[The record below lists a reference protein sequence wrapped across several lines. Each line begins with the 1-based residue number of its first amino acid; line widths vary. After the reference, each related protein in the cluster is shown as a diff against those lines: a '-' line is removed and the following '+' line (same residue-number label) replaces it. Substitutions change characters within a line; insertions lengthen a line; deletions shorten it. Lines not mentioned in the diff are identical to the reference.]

1 MTAPEALRIVL
12 PFCGL
17 PCPEATLS
25 FEDGRVA
32 EVRGGCAVCREA
44 ARALRFDADPLVGG
58 RGATFDAALA
68 RAVELLR
75 ASRRPFVYGLAAS
88 PVGTARLAARLAARL
103 DAAIDVEGGDTLAP
117 EIEAVA
123 ATGQVT
129 TTLGEIRAAV
139 DLLVL
144 WRCDPRTLHPDL
156 FAAAPVGGPRRIIAV
171 PPCASVPGDLVLSIP
186 DGGDVAALQALRALL
201 DGRPGAPTDVQ
212 EGLVHA
218 PGEIRRA
225 AEAIRG
231 ARRIAI
237 LWDPTLPSGADGARS
252 APTVEAAALAAG
264 FAALS
269 LDRHSSGLHIA
280 VKALAPGHVTGGMTG
295 LLSATGFPRAIG
307 FTGGKPACDPHRFG
321 AGPLWRGGADLAL
334 AVEPLRPKPQTS
346 EMPTILIGS
355 RLPEGWSEPEV
366 LLPIA
371 PPALDGGLWLRS
383 DGVPMARP
391 RHRSAALDP
400 VLGARPTETQVLEAL
415 LERLG

>member
-1 MTAPEALRIVL
+1 MIAPEALKIVL

-17 PCPEATLS
+17 PCPETTLR
-25 FEDGRVA
+25 FESGRVA
-32 EVRGGCAVCREA
+32 EAHGGCAVCRDA

-58 RGATFDAALA
+58 RGATLDEALG

-103 DAAIDVEGGDTLAP
+103 DAAIDVEGGEALGP

-129 TTLGEIRAAV
+129 TTLGEIRASA
-139 DLLVL
+139 DLVVL

-156 FAAAPVGGPRRIIAV
+156 FAAAPTGGPRRIIAV

-186 DGGDVAALQALRALL
+186 GGGDIAALQALRALL
-201 DGRPGAPTDVQ
+201 DGRAAAPTDVK
-212 EGLVHA
+212 EGLV
-218 PGEIRRA
+218 PDELRRA

-231 ARRIAI
+231 ARRIAL
-237 LWDPTLPSGADGARS
+237 LWDPTLPSREGSDRPG
-252 APTVEAAALAAG
+252 PTVEAAALAAG

-280 VKALAPGHVTGGMTG
+280 IKALAPGHVTGGMTG
-295 LLSATGFPRAIG
+295 LLSATGFPRAMG
-307 FTGGKPACDPHRFG
+307 FAGGKPVCDPHRFG
-321 AGPLWRGGADLAL
+321 AGSLGRGGADLLL
-334 AVEPLRPKPQTS
+334 AVEPLRPKPGTG
-346 EMPTILIGS
+346 ELPTILIGS
-355 RLPEGWSEPEV
+355 RLPEGWPEPEV
-366 LLPIA
+366 LLPIV

-391 RHRSAALDP
+391 DRRPAALDP
-400 VLGARPTETQVLEAL
+400 VLGARPTETRMLEAL

>member
-1 MTAPEALRIVL
+1 MIAPDALKIVL

-17 PCPEATLS
+17 PCPETTLS

-32 EVRGGCAVCREA
+32 EAQGGCAVCRGA

-58 RGATFDAALA
+58 RGATLDEALE
-68 RAVELLR
+68 RSVELLR
-75 ASRRPFVYGLAAS
+75 SSRRPFVYGLSAS

-103 DAAIDVEGGDTLAP
+103 DAAIDVEGGEALAP

-129 TTLGEIRAAV
+129 ATLGEIRASA
-139 DLLVL
+139 DLVVL
-144 WRCDPRTLHPDL
+144 WRCDPRTIHPDL
-156 FAAAPVGGPRRIIAV
+156 FAAAVPGGPRRIVAV
-171 PPCASVPGDLVLSIP
+171 PPCASVSADLVLPIP

-201 DGRPGAPTDVQ
+201 DGKPVAPTDVQ
-212 EGLVHA
+212 EVHA
-218 PGEIRRA
+218 SDELRSA
-225 AEAIRG
+225 ADAIRG

-237 LWDPTLPSGADGARS
+237 LWDPTLPSRERQARA

-269 LDRHSSGLHIA
+269 LDRHSSGLHVA

-307 FTGGKPACDPHRFG
+307 FTGGRPACDPHRFG
-321 AGPLWRGGADLAL
+321 AGPLWRGGADLLL
-334 AVEPLRPKPQTS
+334 AVEPLRPRPETRGV
-346 EMPTILIGS
+346 PTILVGS
-355 RLPEGWSEPEV
+355 RLPEGWPEPEV
-366 LLPIA
+366 LLPIV
-371 PPALDGGLWLRS
+371 PPALDGGLWLRG
-383 DGVPMARP
+383 DGVPMLRP
-391 RHRSAALDP
+391 LRRPAALDP
-400 VLGARPTETQVLEAL
+400 VFGARPTETRMLEAL

>member
-1 MTAPEALRIVL
+1 MIAPEALKIVL

-17 PCPEATLS
+17 PCPETTLS

-32 EVRGGCAVCREA
+32 EAHGGCAVCRDA

-58 RGATFDAALA
+58 RGATLDEALG

-103 DAAIDVEGGDTLAP
+103 DAAIDVEGGEALGP

-129 TTLGEIRAAV
+129 TTLGEIRASA
-139 DLLVL
+139 DLVVL

-156 FAAAPVGGPRRIIAV
+156 LAALPLGGPRRIIAV

-186 DGGDVAALQALRALL
+186 GGGDVAALQALRALL
-201 DGRPGAPTDVQ
+201 VGRAAAPTDVK
-212 EGLVHA
+212 ERLV
-218 PGEIRRA
+218 PDELRRA

-231 ARRIAI
+231 ARRIAL
-237 LWDPTLPSGADGARS
+237 LWDPTLPSREGSGRPG
-252 APTVEAAALAAG
+252 PTVEAAALAAG

-280 VKALAPGHVTGGMTG
+280 IKALAPGHVTGGMTG
-295 LLSATGFPRAIG
+295 LLSATGFPRAMG
-307 FTGGKPACDPHRFG
+307 FADGKPVCDPHRFG
-321 AGPLWRGGADLAL
+321 AGSLGRGGADLLL
-334 AVEPLRPKPQTS
+334 AVEPLRPKPGTG
-346 EMPTILIGS
+346 ELLTILIGS
-355 RLPEGWSEPEV
+355 RLPGGWPEPEV
-366 LLPIA
+366 LLPIV

-391 RHRSAALDP
+391 DRRPAALDP
-400 VLGARPTETQVLEAL
+400 VLGARPTETRMLEAL